1 VSRSSVAAID
11 ASNRRINQS
20 IARFLAKVAPGAS
33 ARLAIDETRD
43 EVHGRRGRA
52 GED

>member
-1 VSRSSVAAID
+1 VSRSSVAAIN
-11 ASNRRINQS
+11 ASNRRINPS
-20 IARFLAKVAPGAS
+20 RDFLAKVAPGAS